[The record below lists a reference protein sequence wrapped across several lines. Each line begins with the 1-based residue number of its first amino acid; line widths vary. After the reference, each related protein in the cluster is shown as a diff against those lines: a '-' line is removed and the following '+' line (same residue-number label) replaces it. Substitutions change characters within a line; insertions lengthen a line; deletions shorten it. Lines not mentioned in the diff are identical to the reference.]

1 MENTFKIKKLFI
13 LAIVFVNIPKGIAQN
28 NTDGTTSSTFTINS
42 TANSFFSFL
51 KIKGNTN
58 NTSWND
64 GEIPVNDVY
73 ITNYGSVRFG
83 IRNNSKIVNEYTL
96 DNADFLSININK
108 LDTDYVGNVGIGTNH
123 PQEKLHVMGNVAVN
137 GNIKVTNVDVDG
149 NIKVNNNLHILGK
162 VAVNGN
168 IKVTNVDVDGNVK
181 VNNNLRMGGT
191 GIFTVD
197 SPDNV
202 GSRMSILTNG
212 NVGIGTDSP
221 SDKLQVT
228 GTGRFKGLKVDAAN
242 SLEFGFGVSGKQ
254 ADAGKICYGCF
265 DGGATLN
272 IVGAGT
278 TAQNRKVRIWNEGG
292 LATSGA
298 VTIGT
303 NIFASNSM
311 LSVNG
316 KVTALD
322 YAVVSSITA
331 DYVFEADY
339 KLKTLSETEAYIKE
353 NKHLPAFKS
362 SKYYEANGYTITEMN
377 IALEQTVEEMTLHAI
392 AQEKKIEKLTAD
404 IEAIKELLRSKK

>member
-1 MENTFKIKKLFI
+1 MKNIFKIKKLFI
-13 LAIVFVNIPKGIAQN
+13 LAVVFVNIPKVIAQN
-28 NTDGTTSSTFTINS
+28 NIVGTTNSTFTINS
-42 TANSFFSFL
+42 TGYSDFSFL
-51 KIKGNTN
+51 KINGTTRN
-58 NTSWND
+58 SPYND
-64 GEIPVNDVY
+64 GEIPINDAY
-73 ITNYGSVRFG
+73 LTNYSSYRFG
-83 IRNNSKIVNEYTL
+83 IRNNPEMVADYNL
-96 DNADFLSININK
+96 NNADLLSININK
-108 LDTDYVGNVGIGTNH
+108 LDTRNVGNVGIGINL

-362 SKYYEANGYTITEMN
+362 SKYYEANGYAITEMN
-377 IALEQTVEEMTLHAI
+377 NALEQTVEELTLHAI
-392 AQEKKIEKLTAD
+392 AQEKEINAMKNELAD
-404 IEAIKELLRSKK
+404 IKALLLSKK